1 MGLHIE
7 ITGDC
12 TATEWKGIK
21 ALAMIMLGEVSVD
34 ALITNPRIV
43 IEPPAVSGGPV
54 FVPAPPSNR
63 TVTGIAV
70 ATPEP
75 PAPIADTPPPPP
87 SVDTPPPPPVSASEA
102 LLAATASAVTLSP
115 PPHGVEVDVNGMP
128 WDARIHSA
136 ERTRNK
142 DNTWRNKRGTD
153 KSLIAAVEAELKQAM
168 SAPPAGAVLDPSA
181 AFGGVPVPPA
191 TVVPPTP
198 SPAVPVAE
206 TTPVPPPPADATSA
220 AMNEFARVM
229 RVVVAKQAAGTLT
242 TELTTQVAQ
251 QLGVASVRDL
261 VHRPDLIPAFEAML
275 P

>member
-7 ITGDC
+7 ITGELSPG
-12 TATEWKGIK
+12 EWKGVK
-21 ALAMIMLGEVSVD
+21 ALAMIALGEISLD
-34 ALITNPRIV
+34 ALTVASVRPCANIHGI
-43 IEPPAVSGGPV
+43 GPDTAASV
-54 FVPAPPSNR
+54 AP
-63 TVTGIAV
+63 V

-87 SVDTPPPPPVSASEA
+87 TVDTPPPPPPTSASEA
-102 LLAATASAVTLSP
+102 LLAATASAVTLTP

-136 ERTRNK
+136 ERTKNK

-206 TTPVPPPPADATSA
+206 TTPVPPPPAAEPSA

>member
-7 ITGDC
+7 ITGEC
-12 TATEWKGIK
+12 TATEWKGVK
-21 ALAMIMLGEVSVD
+21 ALAMIMLGETFLVS
-34 ALITNPRIV
+34 PSGEIV
-43 IEPPAVSGGPV
+43 QGFEQSDTRPEISVHLAEPH
-54 FVPAPPSNR
+54 F
-63 TVTGIAV
+63 TT
-70 ATPEP
+70 

-87 SVDTPPPPPVSASEA
+87 TADTPPPPPTSASEA
-102 LLAATASAVTLSP
+102 LLAATASAVTLTP

-136 ERTRNK
+136 ERTKNK

-168 SAPPAGAVLDPSA
+168 SAPPADAVLDPSA

-206 TTPVPPPPADATSA
+206 ATPVPPPPVEPSA

-242 TELTTQVAQ
+242 TELTTQIAQ
-251 QLGVASVRDL
+251 QVGVASVRDL

>member
-1 MGLHIE
+1 
-7 ITGDC
+7 
-12 TATEWKGIK
+12 
-21 ALAMIMLGEVSVD
+21 
-34 ALITNPRIV
+34 
-43 IEPPAVSGGPV
+43 
-54 FVPAPPSNR
+54 
-63 TVTGIAV
+63 
-70 ATPEP
+70 
-75 PAPIADTPPPPP
+75 
-87 SVDTPPPPPVSASEA
+87 
-102 LLAATASAVTLSP
+102 LAATASAVTLTP

-136 ERTRNK
+136 ERTKNK

-206 TTPVPPPPADATSA
+206 ATPVPPPPVEPSA

-242 TELTTQVAQ
+242 TELTTQIAQ
-251 QLGVASVRDL
+251 QVGVASVRDL